1 MSGMGGLTRHRVVIV
16 DDHELARAGLR
27 AMLLGAPGLEVV
39 GEAADGTEVLAACR
53 RWRPHLVLMDVRMPG
68 ANGLDV
74 TRMVK
79 RLDPS
84 ISVLIVTMYD
94 SPDYLY
100 EAVRAGAAGY
110 VLKDATRRELLR
122 ATRRVLA
129 GESLL
134 EGEQAAHLVR
144 RLAKAAAPPTEPF
157 EPLTEREREVLHL
170 VAQGKTNREIA
181 RHLCVS
187 AGTAKIHVQHIIA
200 KLNVSDRTQAAVRAV
215 ELGLLNAEPE

>member
-1 MSGMGGLTRHRVVIV
+1 MSGVSGRSRHRVLIV

-27 AMLLGAPGLEVV
+27 TMLLGAPGLEVI
-39 GEAADGTEVLAACR
+39 GEAADGAEALELCR
-53 RWRPHLVLMDVRMPG
+53 RLLPHLVLMDVRMPG

-74 TRMVK
+74 TRVVK

-84 ISVLIVTMYD
+84 IIVLIVTMYD

-110 VLKDATRRELLR
+110 VLKDATSRELLR
-122 ATRRVLA
+122 AVRRVLA

-134 EGEQAAHLVR
+134 ASEQLASLTR
-144 RLAKAAAPPTEPF
+144 RLAGASPPAELI
-157 EPLTEREREVLHL
+157 EPLTAREREVLQL
-170 VAQGKTNREIA
+170 VVQGKTNREIA
-181 RHLCVS
+181 HHLCVS

-215 ELGLLNAEPE
+215 ELGLLNAEPA